1 MNRPAKFDG
10 AKRAT
15 NVTLSERLVDE
26 AKARG
31 VNLSQVCERALAE
44 QVKKLQEAEW
54 LEENREALDSS
65 NAYVEKHG
73 LPLARYRNLLWRS

>member
-1 MNRPAKFDG
+1 MNRPAKIDG

-15 NVTLSERLVDE
+15 NISLSESLVDE

-31 VNLSQVCERALAE
+31 INLSQLCEQAIAA
-44 QVKKLQEAEW
+44 QVKKLKEEEW
-54 LEENREALDSS
+54 LAANREALDSS